1 MLDWIDVGIN
11 AGGNEVLAA
20 VLPLKAMFFSKLLLI
35 YQQLL
40 NAKY

>member
-1 MLDWIDVGIN
+1 MFGSLVGIN
-11 AGGNEVLAA
+11 AGANEVVVA
-20 VLPLKAMFFSKLLLI
+20 LPLKATFFSKLLLI